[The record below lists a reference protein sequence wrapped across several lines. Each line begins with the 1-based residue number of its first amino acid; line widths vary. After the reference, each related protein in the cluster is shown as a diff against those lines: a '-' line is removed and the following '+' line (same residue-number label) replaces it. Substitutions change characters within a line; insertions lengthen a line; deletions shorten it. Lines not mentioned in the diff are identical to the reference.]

1 VATTRSDDPLVLPE
15 YGPTLPALLRARAG
29 LPTGVTIALVAGLVA
44 LAGLA
49 AVAVRPGDDDGDQ
62 LIYEGE
68 PVFNV
73 LYVSD
78 ALHREPARPGELL
91 RLEGRRGPQSAT
103 VTVRPLGLPDFAG
116 DVSHA
121 QLPAYAT
128 AHIDALRARF
138 DGFQLIDEGRARV
151 NDAPGY
157 EVTFRSGPPQART
170 FGSDVLVV
178 PSEDVSDGAVVISLR
193 RHVTGPLDEADKEFS
208 GLARKAFR
216 SFRYGRDRG

>member
-1 VATTRSDDPLVLPE
+1 VATPPLVLPE
-15 YGPTLPALLRARAG
+15 YGPTLPALLRGR
-29 LPTGVTIALVAGLVA
+29 LPAPVTIALVVALVA

-49 AVAVRPGDDDGDQ
+49 AVAVRPGDHDGDQ
-62 LIYEGE
+62 LVHEGE

-73 LYVSD
+73 LYDAD
-78 ALHREPARPGELL
+78 ALHRVAARPGELL

-103 VTVRPLGLPDFAG
+103 VTVQPLGLPEFSG

-121 QLPAYAT
+121 QLPVYAA
-128 AHIDALRARF
+128 AHIDALRERF
-138 DGFQLIDEGRARV
+138 DGFQLTEEGRARV

-157 EVTFRSGPPQART
+157 EVSFSSGTNRVRT

-178 PSEDVSDGAVVISLR
+178 PSEDDSGGAVVISLR
-193 RHVTGPLDEADKEFS
+193 REVTGPLREADHEFS
-208 GLARKAFR
+208 GTARKAFR

>member
-1 VATTRSDDPLVLPE
+1 MASNDPLVLPE
-15 YGPTLPALLRARAG
+15 YGPSLPALLRGRVPA
-29 LPTGVTIALVAGLVA
+29 PVTIALVVALVA

-49 AVAVRPGDDDGDQ
+49 AVVVRPGDDDGDQ
-62 LIYEGE
+62 VIHDGE

-73 LYVSD
+73 LVPD
-78 ALHREPARPGELL
+78 ALHQAEPRPGELL

-103 VTVRPLGLPDFAG
+103 VTIQPLSLPPFDG

-121 QLPAYAT
+121 QLPVYAT
-128 AHIDALRARF
+128 SHIDALRARY
-138 DGFQLIDEGRARV
+138 DGFELVDEGRARV

-157 EVTFRSGPPQART
+157 EVTFTYGPPEART

-178 PSEDVSDGAVVISLR
+178 PGEDESDGAVLISLR
-193 RHVTGPLDEADKEFS
+193 RRVTGPLDEADQEFS
-208 GLARKAFR
+208 ATARKAFR

>member
-1 VATTRSDDPLVLPE
+1 VATRSEDPLVLPE
-15 YGPTLPALLRARAG
+15 YGPTLPALLRGRIPA
-29 LPTGVTIALVAGLVA
+29 PVTIALVVALVA

-62 LIYEGE
+62 LIHEGE

-73 LYVSD
+73 LYVPD
-78 ALHREPARPGELL
+78 ALHQAPARPGELL
-91 RLEGRRGPQSAT
+91 RLEGSRGPQSVT
-103 VTVRPLGLPDFAG
+103 VTVQPLGLPDFAG

-121 QLPAYAT
+121 QLPAYAS

-157 EVTFRSGPPQART
+157 EVSFSYGTDGSRT

-178 PSEDVSDGAVVISLR
+178 PSEDESDGAVVISLR
-193 RHVTGPLDEADKEFS
+193 RQVTGPLREADHEFS
-208 GLARKAFR
+208 GIARKAFR